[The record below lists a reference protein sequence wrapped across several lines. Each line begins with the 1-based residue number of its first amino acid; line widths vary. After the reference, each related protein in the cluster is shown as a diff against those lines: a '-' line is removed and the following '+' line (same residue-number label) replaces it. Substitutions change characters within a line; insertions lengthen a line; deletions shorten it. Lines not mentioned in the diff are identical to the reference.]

1 MTTHDTERTPLLA
14 KTKANKD
21 GSLECH
27 EISCTTRYAILA
39 ALWAGTFL
47 CVSRSLIRVCLV
59 VDRCSESELYVVSH
73 EALVVIIDRDHFKP
87 FPVTMVATRRIFDT
101 ARHCSSLTCTT
112 HSVALDHVRIQG
124 IQPSQLDRYFV
135 RSTLRP
141 CSPTHTL
148 VSYLL
153 STCTF
158 TPLYG
163 RLCTILGRRAACQ
176 TALLATAL
184 GTLLCGIS
192 GGMVELTVARF
203 VRTLLFSSDTD
214 AAVRVS
220 DV

>member
-47 CVSRSLIRVCLV
+47 CNLNL
-59 VDRCSESELYVVSH
+59 
-73 EALVVIIDRDHFKP
+73 
-87 FPVTMVATRRIFDT
+87 TMVAT
-101 ARHCSSLTCTT
+101 L
-112 HSVALDHVRIQG
+112 L
-124 IQPSQLDRYFV
+124 PSITSEFKESNQA
-135 RSTLRP
+135 SWIGT
-141 CSPTHTL
+141 
-148 VSYLL
+148 SYLL

-203 VRTLLFSSDTD
+203 IAGMGGGAVQLL
-214 AAVRVS
+214 AM
-220 DV
+220 